1 MDEVLRT
8 EGLGRRFG
16 PFQAVSDVT
25 LSVRAGEV
33 YGFLGLNG
41 AGKTTTIRML
51 LGMIRPTSGRIRLAG
66 RDVTPGKTG
75 LWNEVGFLVETP
87 YAYPELTVRENLSL
101 VARLRL
107 MKHPAGAVD
116 RVIARLDLGAY
127 ADQKV
132 RHLSLGNAQ
141 RLGLAKALV
150 HSPHLLLLDE
160 PSNGLDPAGIV
171 EIRSLLR
178 SLAREEGKTVFVS
191 SHNLD
196 EVSRFAD
203 RIGII
208 HGGRLVQEL
217 TLDEV
222 AGLTARRL
230 EVGTEDLPR
239 AATLLLEAGYSPQTT
254 GGTIRLDEPRAVD
267 RPQDINALLVASGL
281 VPHHLVV
288 QEENLEQYFLRA
300 IGRTGGLE

>member
-8 EGLGRRFG
+8 EGLSRRFG
-16 PFQAVSDVT
+16 AVEAVSGVT
-25 LSVRAGEV
+25 LSVRSGEV

-51 LGMIRPTSGRIRLAG
+51 LGMIRPTSGQIRLTG
-66 RDVTPGKTG
+66 REVIPGKSG
-75 LWNEVGFLVETP
+75 LWNDVGYLVETP
-87 YAYPELTVRENLSL
+87 YAYPELTVKENLTL

-107 MKHPAGAVD
+107 MKRPSEAVE
-116 RVIARLDLGAY
+116 RVISHLDLGTY
-127 ADQKV
+127 ADRKA

-150 HSPHLLLLDE
+150 HSPNLLLLDE

-171 EIRSLLR
+171 EIRTLLR
-178 SLAREEGKTVFVS
+178 SLAHDEGKTVFVS

-208 HGGRLVQEL
+208 HEGRLVQEL
-217 TLDEV
+217 TMDEV
-222 AGLTARRL
+222 ERLTARKL
-230 EVGTEDLPR
+230 EVGIPDPPR
-239 AATLLLEAGYSPQTT
+239 AAEVLRRSGYAPEEIED
-254 GGTIRLDEPRAVD
+254 GLRLGEPRAVEG
-267 RPQDINALLVASGL
+267 PQAINALLVAAGL
-281 VPHHLVV
+281 VPHRLVV
-288 QEENLEQYFLRA
+288 REENLEQYFLRV
-300 IGRTGGLE
+300 IGRTGGSE